1 MPRYAFT
8 FEGKQCLEPDPRRLD
23 ELWSIAEASGRPDDL
38 RVLEWGSGL
47 STLLLADAVNRR
59 ANGYLTTIDHAG
71 AYQQA
76 VLAAVPD
83 VQRAWVQAIT
93 VELQGAYHS
102 ADKARNY
109 ATYPLGLVG
118 AWDLIVIDGR
128 RRVECALVA
137 AMVSGSETR
146 VALHDF
152 RRVRYTPIS
161 KLYDV
166 LGDGLHYRVMRAKPA
181 LLGRDT

>member
-8 FEGKQCLEPDPRRLD
+8 FEGKQFLEPDPRRLD
-23 ELWSIAEASGRPDDL
+23 ELWSIAEASGRPDSL

-47 STLLLADAVNRR
+47 STLLLAEAVNHR
-59 ANGYLTTIDHAG
+59 AGGQLTTIDNAG

-83 VQRAWVQAIT
+83 AQRARVQAIT
-93 VELQGAYHS
+93 AELRGSYYP
-102 ADKARNY
+102 ADKAWNY
-109 ATYPLGLVG
+109 ATCPLGLVG
-118 AWDLIVIDGR
+118 TWDLIVIDGR

-152 RRVRYTPIS
+152 QRVRYTPIQ

-181 LLGRDT
+181 FLGRDT